1 MTAAG
6 LPWTAWLAVVN
17 LASTVI
23 DSVQVNS
30 SSSSSNHLAPAA
42 VVPLIG
48 GLVHVLQHTMISQ
61 VRAIMLDMHHP
72 LQADPS
78 PSLPSLDLDQLPP
91 PRKLMILQGKHAPAG
106 TAGLMHIVHGQLQQ
120 GEGSRVSQQQGI
132 GHT

>member
-1 MTAAG
+1 MPLWRLLPAASQAAAAPQLVSLLTQLMTAAG

-23 DSVQVNS
+23 DSVKVNS

-61 VRAIMLDMHHP
+61 VSATMLDMHHT
-72 LQADPS
+72 L
-78 PSLPSLDLDQLPP
+78 
-91 PRKLMILQGKHAPAG
+91 
-106 TAGLMHIVHGQLQQ
+106 
-120 GEGSRVSQQQGI
+120 
-132 GHT
+132 